1 MDAMKTELPEHHIQ
15 REIFGRLVRSTS
27 LRYSDLKPE
36 SIEANSFMY
45 HLKELK
51 KAGLV
56 EQSADKAYSLSAIG
70 KNLANSYSLV
80 ENRER
85 KMPTIKSILLIT
97 NTQDDEIL
105 LYERLRHPGHGSIG
119 LPSGNLHYGESPTQA
134 AARELEEKTGYK
146 GIEGKLTGTVSSIR
160 QMDANTSHIVGL
172 LSSYT
177 VEEKNT
183 HETKVGRTFW
193 ANPSSQPKMSERTKS
208 ILVEVATQKS
218 SHFILELSD

>member
-1 MDAMKTELPEHHIQ
+1 MKVELPEHHIQ
-15 REIFGRLVRSTS
+15 REIFGRLVKSTS
-27 LRYSDLKPE
+27 LRYKDLKPD

-51 KAGLV
+51 KTGLV
-56 EQSADKAYSLSAIG
+56 EQAKDKSYSLSVIG

-85 KMPTIKSILLIT
+85 KMPTIKSILYIM
-97 NTQDDEIL
+97 NTLDDEIL

-146 GIEGKLTGTVSSIR
+146 NTQSSLIGTVNSIK
-160 QMDANTSHIVGL
+160 QMDTSTSHIIGFV
-172 LSSYT
+172 SSYS
-177 VEEKNT
+177 VDKKEI
-183 HETKVGRTFW
+183 HETEVGKTFW
-193 ANPSSQPKMSERTKS
+193 ADPQDQPFISQRTKE
-208 ILVEVATQKS
+208 ILTKVDINES
-218 SHFILELSD
+218 SYFMLELTD